1 MPYTYKSF
9 DRAASTDPCADPCAG
24 IVVTLIL
31 YETQRAKTNLEK
43 PDAHVDGF
51 FTRPEF
57 FTEELR
63 TCAKVRLIIVENE

>member
-1 MPYTYKSF
+1 MRHK
-9 DRAASTDPCADPCAG
+9 RRKQ
-24 IVVTLIL
+24 TL
-31 YETQRAKTNLEK
+31 RNLMLT
-43 PDAHVDGF
+43 VDGF